1 MKITDIAPRRHRLS
15 QLYIDGE
22 AAKSGRKD
30 KIHIYIDG
38 EYLLTVD
45 EIFWFSCGLVSG
57 DEINEEELTAF
68 EEAAGSRRAF
78 NSALNSLDY
87 RDHSEKEIRAKL
99 LRKHDADYVD
109 EAVEK
114 LIELDLVNDERYAEN
129 YARELFERKKF
140 GKMRIKSEL
149 RAKGISPDIA
159 NAAVEELFEE
169 EEPDNVQRIVDIIGK
184 RYYNRMN
191 DEVGRKKVF
200 SALQRMGYSFS
211 DIREAMSEFSDD
223 EYYEDY

>member
-1 MKITDIAPRRHRLS
+1 MKIT
-15 QLYIDGE
+15 
-22 AAKSGRKD
+22 AKGGRKD

-38 EYLLTVD
+38 EYRLTVD
-45 EIFWFSCGLVSG
+45 EIFWFSCGYISG
-57 DEINEEELTAF
+57 DEIDEEELTAF

-99 LRKHDADYVD
+99 IRKHGAEYVD

-114 LIELDLVNDERYAEN
+114 LIELDLINDRRYAEN
-129 YARELFERKKF
+129 YARELFDHKKF
-140 GKMRIKSEL
+140 GKIRIKSEL
-149 RAKGISPDIA
+149 IAKGIASDIA
-159 NAAVEELFEE
+159 SETVNSLFED
-169 EEPDNVQRIVDIIGK
+169 EEPDNIQRIVDIIEK
-184 RYYNRMN
+184 KYYNRMN

-200 SALQRMGYSFS
+200 SALQRMGYTFS

-223 EYYEDY
+223 EYYEEY

>member
-1 MKITDIAPRRHRLS
+1 MKIT
-15 QLYIDGE
+15 
-22 AAKSGRKD
+22 AKSGRKD

-57 DEINEEELTAF
+57 DEINEEELTVF

-149 RAKGISPDIA
+149 RAKGISADIA

-184 RYYNRMN
+184 RYYNRMS

-200 SALQRMGYSFS
+200 SALQRMGYSFP
-211 DIREAMSEFSDD
+211 DIRKAMSEFSDD

>member
-1 MKITDIAPRRHRLS
+1 MKIT
-15 QLYIDGE
+15 
-22 AAKSGRKD
+22 AKSGRKD

-149 RAKGISPDIA
+149 RAKGISADIA

-169 EEPDNVQRIVDIIGK
+169 EEPDNVQRIVDIIGQ

>member
-1 MKITDIAPRRHRLS
+1 MKIT
-15 QLYIDGE
+15 
-22 AAKSGRKD
+22 AKSGRKE

-149 RAKGISPDIA
+149 RAKGISADIA

>member
-1 MKITDIAPRRHRLS
+1 MKIT
-15 QLYIDGE
+15 
-22 AAKSGRKD
+22 AKSGRKD

-129 YARELFERKKF
+129 YARELFERRKF

-149 RAKGISPDIA
+149 RAKGISADIA

>member
-1 MKITDIAPRRHRLS
+1 MKIT
-15 QLYIDGE
+15 
-22 AAKSGRKD
+22 AKSGRKD

-38 EYLLTVD
+38 EYRLTVD
-45 EIFWFSCGLVSG
+45 EIFWFSCGYISG

-99 LRKHDADYVD
+99 MRKHGAEYVD

-114 LIELDLVNDERYAEN
+114 LIELDLINDRRYAEN
-129 YARELFERKKF
+129 YARELFEHKKF
-140 GKMRIKSEL
+140 GKIRIKSEL
-149 RAKGISPDIA
+149 IAKGIASDIA
-159 NAAVEELFEE
+159 SETVNSLFED
-169 EEPDNVQRIVDIIGK
+169 EEPDNIQRIVDIIEK
-184 RYYNRMN
+184 KYYNRMN

-200 SALQRMGYSFS
+200 SALQRMGYTFS

-223 EYYEDY
+223 EYYEEY

>member
-1 MKITDIAPRRHRLS
+1 MKIT
-15 QLYIDGE
+15 
-22 AAKSGRKD
+22 AKSGRKD

-149 RAKGISPDIA
+149 RAKGISADIA
-159 NAAVEELFEE
+159 NAAVEELFE

>member
-1 MKITDIAPRRHRLS
+1 MKIT
-15 QLYIDGE
+15 
-22 AAKSGRKD
+22 AKGGRKD

-38 EYLLTVD
+38 EYKLTVD
-45 EIFWFSCGLVSG
+45 EIFWFSCGYISG
-57 DEINEEELTAF
+57 DEIDEEELTAF

-99 LRKHDADYVD
+99 IRKHGAEYVD

-114 LIELDLVNDERYAEN
+114 LIELDLINDRRYAEN
-129 YARELFERKKF
+129 YARELFEHKKF
-140 GKMRIKSEL
+140 GKIRIKSEL
-149 RAKGISPDIA
+149 IAKGIASDIA
-159 NAAVEELFEE
+159 SETVNSLFED
-169 EEPDNVQRIVDIIGK
+169 EEPDNIQRIVDIIEK
-184 RYYNRMN
+184 KYYNRMN

-200 SALQRMGYSFS
+200 SALQRMGYTFS

-223 EYYEDY
+223 EYYEEY

>member
-1 MKITDIAPRRHRLS
+1 MKIT
-15 QLYIDGE
+15 
-22 AAKSGRKD
+22 AKGGRKD

-38 EYLLTVD
+38 EYRLTVD
-45 EIFWFSCGLVSG
+45 EIFWFSCGYISG
-57 DEINEEELTAF
+57 DEIDEEELTAF

-99 LRKHDADYVD
+99 IRKHGAEYVD

-114 LIELDLVNDERYAEN
+114 LIELDLINDRRYAEN
-129 YARELFERKKF
+129 YARELFEHKKF
-140 GKMRIKSEL
+140 GKIRIKSEL
-149 RAKGISPDIA
+149 IAKGIASDIA
-159 NAAVEELFEE
+159 SETVNSLFED
-169 EEPDNVQRIVDIIGK
+169 EEPDNIQRIVDIIEK
-184 RYYNRMN
+184 KYYNRMN

-200 SALQRMGYSFS
+200 SALQRMGYTFS

-223 EYYEDY
+223 EYFEDF

>member
-1 MKITDIAPRRHRLS
+1 MKIT
-15 QLYIDGE
+15 
-22 AAKSGRKD
+22 AKSGRKD

-149 RAKGISPDIA
+149 RAKGISADIA

-169 EEPDNVQRIVDIIGK
+169 EETDNVQRIVDIIGK

>member
-1 MKITDIAPRRHRLS
+1 MKIT
-15 QLYIDGE
+15 
-22 AAKSGRKD
+22 AKRGRAD

-38 EYLLTVD
+38 EYRLTVD
-45 EIFWFSCGLVSG
+45 EIFWFSCGLISG

-99 LRKHDADYVD
+99 LRKHDADYVE
-109 EAVEK
+109 EAIER
-114 LIELDLVNDERYAEN
+114 LIELDLINDERYAEN
-129 YARELFERKKF
+129 YARELFEHKRF
-140 GKMRIKSEL
+140 GRMRIISEL
-149 RAKGISPDIA
+149 RAKGISSDIA
-159 NAAVEELFEE
+159 NAAVDELFSE
-169 EEPDNVQRIVDIIGK
+169 EEPDNIQRIVDIIGK

>member
-1 MKITDIAPRRHRLS
+1 MKIT
-15 QLYIDGE
+15 
-22 AAKSGRKD
+22 AKSGRKD

-57 DEINEEELTAF
+57 DEMNEEELTAF

-140 GKMRIKSEL
+140 GKMRIESEL
-149 RAKGISPDIA
+149 RAKGISADIA

>member
-1 MKITDIAPRRHRLS
+1 MKIT
-15 QLYIDGE
+15 
-22 AAKSGRKD
+22 AKSGRKD

-78 NSALNSLDY
+78 NSALNRLDY

>member
-1 MKITDIAPRRHRLS
+1 MKIT
-15 QLYIDGE
+15 
-22 AAKSGRKD
+22 AKSGRKD

-149 RAKGISPDIA
+149 RAKGISADIA
-159 NAAVEELFEE
+159 NAAVDELFEE

-184 RYYNRMN
+184 RYYNKMN

>member
-1 MKITDIAPRRHRLS
+1 MKITAR
-15 QLYIDGE
+15 
-22 AAKSGRKD
+22 SGRKD

-149 RAKGISPDIA
+149 RAKGISADIA

-184 RYYNRMN
+184 RYYNYNRMN

>member
-1 MKITDIAPRRHRLS
+1 MKIT
-15 QLYIDGE
+15 
-22 AAKSGRKD
+22 AKGGRKD

-38 EYLLTVD
+38 EYRLTVD
-45 EIFWFSCGLVSG
+45 EIFWFSCGYISG
-57 DEINEEELTAF
+57 DEIDEEELTAF

-99 LRKHDADYVD
+99 MRKHGAEYVD

-114 LIELDLVNDERYAEN
+114 LIELDLINDRRYAEN
-129 YARELFERKKF
+129 YARELFEHKKF
-140 GKMRIKSEL
+140 GKIRIKSEL
-149 RAKGISPDIA
+149 IAKGIASDIA
-159 NAAVEELFEE
+159 SETVISLFED
-169 EEPDNVQRIVDIIGK
+169 EEPDNIQRIVDIIK
-184 RYYNRMN
+184 KKYYNRMN

-223 EYYEDY
+223 EYYEEY

>member
-1 MKITDIAPRRHRLS
+1 MKIT
-15 QLYIDGE
+15 
-22 AAKSGRKD
+22 AKSGRKD

-99 LRKHDADYVD
+99 LHKHDADYVD

-149 RAKGISPDIA
+149 RAKGISADIA

-191 DEVGRKKVF
+191 NEVGRKKVF

>member
-1 MKITDIAPRRHRLS
+1 MKIT
-15 QLYIDGE
+15 
-22 AAKSGRKD
+22 AKSGRKD

-87 RDHSEKEIRAKL
+87 HDHSEKEIRAKL

-149 RAKGISPDIA
+149 RAKGISADIA

-200 SALQRMGYSFS
+200 SDLQRMGNSFS

>member
-1 MKITDIAPRRHRLS
+1 MKIT
-15 QLYIDGE
+15 
-22 AAKSGRKD
+22 AKSGRKD

-87 RDHSEKEIRAKL
+87 RDHSEKEIRARL

-149 RAKGISPDIA
+149 RAKGISADIA

>member
-1 MKITDIAPRRHRLS
+1 MKIT
-15 QLYIDGE
+15 
-22 AAKSGRKD
+22 AKSGRKD
-30 KIHIYIDG
+30 KIHIYING

-129 YARELFERKKF
+129 YARELFERKEF

-149 RAKGISPDIA
+149 RAKGISADIA

>member
-1 MKITDIAPRRHRLS
+1 MKIT
-15 QLYIDGE
+15 
-22 AAKSGRKD
+22 AKSGRKA
-30 KIHIYIDG
+30 KIHISIDG

-149 RAKGISPDIA
+149 RAKGISADIA

>member
-1 MKITDIAPRRHRLS
+1 MKIT
-15 QLYIDGE
+15 
-22 AAKSGRKD
+22 AKSGRKD

-149 RAKGISPDIA
+149 RTKGISADIA

>member
-1 MKITDIAPRRHRLS
+1 MKIT
-15 QLYIDGE
+15 
-22 AAKSGRKD
+22 AKSGRKD

-68 EEAAGSRRAF
+68 EKAAGSRRAF

-99 LRKHDADYVD
+99 LRKHDADFVD

-149 RAKGISPDIA
+149 RAKGISADIA

-191 DEVGRKKVF
+191 DKVGRKKVF

>member
-1 MKITDIAPRRHRLS
+1 MKITAR
-15 QLYIDGE
+15 
-22 AAKSGRKD
+22 SGRKD

-149 RAKGISPDIA
+149 RAKGISADIA

>member
-1 MKITDIAPRRHRLS
+1 MKIT
-15 QLYIDGE
+15 
-22 AAKSGRKD
+22 AKSGRKD
-30 KIHIYIDG
+30 KIHIYING

-99 LRKHDADYVD
+99 LRKHGADYVD

-149 RAKGISPDIA
+149 RAKGISADIA
-159 NAAVEELFEE
+159 NAAVEELFDE
-169 EEPDNVQRIVDIIGK
+169 EEPDNIQRIVDIIGK

>member
-1 MKITDIAPRRHRLS
+1 MKIT
-15 QLYIDGE
+15 
-22 AAKSGRKD
+22 AKGGRKD

-38 EYLLTVD
+38 EYRLTVD
-45 EIFWFSCGLVSG
+45 EIFWFSCGYISG
-57 DEINEEELTAF
+57 DEIDEEELTAF

-99 LRKHDADYVD
+99 IRKHGAEYVD

-114 LIELDLVNDERYAEN
+114 LIELDLINDRRYAEN
-129 YARELFERKKF
+129 YARELFDHKKF
-140 GKMRIKSEL
+140 GKIRIKSEL
-149 RAKGISPDIA
+149 IAKGIASDIA
-159 NAAVEELFEE
+159 SETVNSLFED
-169 EEPDNVQRIVDIIGK
+169 EEPDNIQRIVDIIEK
-184 RYYNRMN
+184 KYYNRMN

-223 EYYEDY
+223 EYYEEY

>member
-1 MKITDIAPRRHRLS
+1 MKI
-15 QLYIDGE
+15 

-45 EIFWFSCGLVSG
+45 EIFWFSCGYISG
-57 DEINEEELTAF
+57 DEIDEEELTAF
-68 EEAAGSRRAF
+68 KEAAGSRCAF

-87 RDHSEKEIRAKL
+87 RDHSEREIRTKL
-99 LRKHDADYVD
+99 LRKYDADCVE
-109 EAVEK
+109 EAVRK
-114 LIELDLVNDERYAEN
+114 LVELDLVNDERYAEN
-129 YARELFERKKF
+129 YARELYEHKKF

-149 RAKGISPDIA
+149 RAKGIAADIA
-159 NAAVEELFEE
+159 NEAVDALFEE
-169 EEPDNVQRIVDIIGK
+169 EEPDNIQRIVDIIGK

-191 DEVGRKKVF
+191 DDVGRKKVF
-200 SALQRMGYSFS
+200 AALQRMGYSFS

-223 EYYEDY
+223 EYFEDF

>member
-1 MKITDIAPRRHRLS
+1 MKIM
-15 QLYIDGE
+15 
-22 AAKSGRKD
+22 AKSGRKD
-30 KIHIYIDG
+30 KIHIYING

-129 YARELFERKKF
+129 YARELFERKRF

-149 RAKGISPDIA
+149 RAKGISANIA